1 MPLLTHPVILPDQA
15 ASSEAVVQIFD
26 QAASSDQRSCTVVQI
41 FDQAAKLQIFDQAD
55 IVSSLLTCKV
65 HPHTGLALF
74 LLFSIINF
82 RVRQIQSGQPFN
94 LGLLTIPITVITTAL

>member
-15 ASSEAVVQIFD
+15 AKLQIFD
-26 QAASSDQRSCTVVQI
+26 QAAKLQI